1 MHVFVSRKPLSPVR
15 WHQAFP
21 DAVTVRAPVEVKNV
35 LQGKGCIWLDFTGL
49 DATDRQIW
57 LKDASEIE
65 RPVIV
70 LSNVPNDEEAL
81 RVYSAG
87 ASGYCHVLAAP
98 EQLLEIA
105 LVVQHGGYWV
115 GSTFIEKVLRLSAN
129 KLANTSGNMD
139 YSLNG
144 LLTERE
150 QMVAQEVAQGA
161 TNKEIASSLEI
172 TERTVKAHL
181 ASIFAKTGARDRI
194 QLVLMLNKVESTF
207 V

>member
-15 WHQAFP
+15 WHQAFA
-21 DAVTVRAPVEVKNV
+21 DAITVRTPDEAKIV
-35 LQGKGCIWLDFTGL
+35 LRGKGCVWLDFTCLG
-49 DATDRQIW
+49 AADRQIW
-57 LKDASEIE
+57 LEDAKALN

-70 LSNVPNDEEAL
+70 LSNVPNDDEAM

-87 ASGYCHVLAAP
+87 ACGYCHVLAAP
-98 EQLLEIA
+98 HQLTEIA

-115 GSTFIEKVLRLSAN
+115 GSTFIEKVLRLSADR
-129 KLANTSGNMD
+129 LSTSPDAIDLSVN
-139 YSLNG
+139 N

-150 QMVAQEVAQGA
+150 QMVAREVAHGA
-161 TNKEIASSLEI
+161 TNKEIAGSLEI

-194 QLVLMLNKVESTF
+194 QLVLMLNRLSLTTV
-207 V
+207 